1 MKTLDREQLKREAE
15 ARARL
20 RERVA
25 ANRAIYLPTWSSPN
39 LSPAP
44 EVPFTTP
51 AEAFKNS
58 MRTELTKARILPGIL
73 PDALTQP
80 KASEEA
86 VLLEQLR
93 EVGAEM
99 ESALDGELERERDE
113 RGGPTEHRD
122 RNWASSLGH
131 PCKLH
136 MVYERLNGLDRRPF
150 DLESLWRFREGNEV
164 ERRVKEQL
172 SRVGWEI
179 TRAQQRQN
187 WDEYKIVG
195 RIDGASPLNRK
206 LPAPFAALREV
217 PTEIKSVSPLFWDQ
231 LKTIEDVKQSRHW
244 WIRKYPSQLNIYCLM
259 ENAPGGFLILGTF
272 GKRPRILPMLVDYA
286 LGEHDLLM
294 VEDVNRLVDAGTY
307 PVPMPY
313 DGSVCGM
320 CEWNHLCQPLK
331 ATIMKEIGQNEVPE
345 LENYLDLKRWNE
357 AYEDA
362 KAKLIGTKDKP
373 GRYHGQNGIVNDI
386 EISTTIQR
394 RTFFQVPEEIK
405 APYARPQEVIITKI
419 ERIGS

>member
-1 MKTLDREQLKREAE
+1 MAAAVEPPSGPDLMK
-15 ARARL
+15 
-20 RERVA
+20 
-25 ANRAIYLPTWSSPN
+25 
-39 LSPAP
+39 P
-44 EVPFTTP
+44 ENWHAMLADGP
-51 AEAFKNS
+51 K
-58 MRTELTKARILPGIL
+58 
-73 PDALTQP
+73 QP

-86 VLLEQLR
+86 ILLEQLR

-113 RGGPTEHRD
+113 RGGPIEHRD

-136 MVYERLNGLDRRPF
+136 MVYERLNGLDRRMP
-150 DLESLWRFREGNEV
+150 DIDSLWRFREGNEV

-187 WDEYKIVG
+187 WDQYKIVG
-195 RIDGASPLNRK
+195 RIDGASPLKRK
-206 LPAPFAALREV
+206 LPAPFAALHEV
-217 PTEIKSVSPLFWDQ
+217 PAEIKSVNPLFWDR

-272 GKRPRILPMLVDYA
+272 GKRPRILPMLVDYD

-294 VEDVNRLVDAGTY
+294 VEDVNRLVDARTY
-307 PVPMPY
+307 PAPMPY

-320 CEWNHLCQPLK
+320 CEFVHLCQPLK
-331 ATIMKEIGQNEVPE
+331 ATVMKEVGQDEVPE

-357 AYEDA
+357 AYEEA
-362 KAKLIGTKDKP
+362 KARLIGTKDKP

-386 EISTTIQR
+386 AITTTVQN
-394 RTFFQVPEEIK
+394 RTQYDVPKEVKE
-405 APYARPQEVIITKI
+405 PYARKQEVVITKI
-419 ERIGS
+419 ERIGA